1 MTECGTGMQAFNK
14 YHTATKERRTIDG
27 ITFASRAEMLRYCE
41 LKALQRAGKI
51 KNLKLQPRFLLIP
64 KTEHER
70 ACFYVA
76 DFEYEKDGAHIVED
90 VKGVRTA
97 AYKIKHKL
105 FRWKY
110 PEYVFFENKV

>member
-1 MTECGTGMQAFNK
+1 MQAFNK
-14 YHTATKERRTIDG
+14 YHTAAKEHRTIDG
-27 ITFASRAEMLRYCE
+27 ITFASRAEMLRYLE
-41 LKALQRAGKI
+41 LKMLQRAGKI

-76 DFEYEKDGAHIVED
+76 DFQYEKDGSVIVED
-90 VKGVRTA
+90 VKGYRTNV
-97 AYKIKHKL
+97 YKIKRKL

-110 PEYVFFENKV
+110 SQYIFFENKA